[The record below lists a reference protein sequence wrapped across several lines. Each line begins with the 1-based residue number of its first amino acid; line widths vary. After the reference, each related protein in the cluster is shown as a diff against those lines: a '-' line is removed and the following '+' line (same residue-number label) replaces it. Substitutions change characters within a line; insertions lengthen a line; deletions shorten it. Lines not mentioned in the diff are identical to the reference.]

1 MKVTVNSFSQNEFDK
16 YLERLVESA
25 FREGVLWEKCGG
37 EKFCSL
43 SDAIKSAQSSIV
55 YDGL

>member
-1 MKVTVNSFSQNEFDK
+1 MKVSVNSLSQDEFNE
-16 YLERLVESA
+16 YLERLVEFA
-25 FREGVLWEKCGG
+25 FREGALWEKCGG
-37 EKFCSL
+37 ERFCPL